1 MPRTEEAYQQIRAER
16 KKQILQAAANVFARK
31 GLADATIT
39 DIAAAAG
46 ISHGLL
52 YSHFASKEDLFAVVI
67 EQSFAEAERLARF
80 AMAQPGTPWERIHWL
95 TAQIFPG
102 EPLGKRPD
110 FFFVVLH
117 ALTHEGVPEHVQ
129 ELAAQQ
135 GELIY
140 NVLRQFILD
149 GQQAGQ
155 VISGDPDQLVTLYLS
170 CVQGLVLGSVFSRRP
185 KSTFPSMDMVLRILQ
200 AEQ

>member
-16 KKQILQAAANVFARK
+16 KKQILQAAASVFARK

-39 DIAAAAG
+39 DIAAAAE

-52 YSHFASKEDLFAVVI
+52 YSHFASKEDLFAAVI
-67 EQSFAEAERLARF
+67 EQSFAEAQRLAQF
-80 AMAQPGTPWERIHWL
+80 ALAQPGTPWERIRWL
-95 TAQIFPG
+95 TAHLFPG

-117 ALTHEGVPEHVQ
+117 ALTHEGVPEHVR

-135 GELIY
+135 GEIIY

-155 VISGDPDQLVTLYLS
+155 VISGEPDQLVTLYLS
-170 CVQGLVLGSVFSRRP
+170 CIQGLVLRSVFSRRP
-185 KSTFPSMDMVLRILQ
+185 KSTFSSMDMVLRILQ
-200 AEQ
+200 AEH